1 MRRTVTEDIE
11 IEGETLYENEKIIL
25 NWHSINHDPEI
36 FENPEC
42 FDVERFKKMPD
53 LHNQHRAFGNGE
65 HFCIGAHLA
74 RLELKVMFEELVP
87 RMRNPRFSQPVE
99 YVKDFFVN
107 GIKSMNIS
115 FDPES

>member
-1 MRRTVTEDIE
+1 MCIRDR
-11 IEGETLYENEKIIL
+11 

-42 FDVERFKKMPD
+42 FDVERFKTMPD
-53 LHNQHRAFGNGE
+53 LHSQHRAFGNGE

-87 RMRNPRFSQPVE
+87 RMRNPKFSQPVE

-107 GIKSMNIS
+107 GIKAMNIS